1 MKLSWPAEF
10 VPLAL
15 LQSNDLHGYDLHRR
29 ISDDSVLRTIWR
41 LGRSELYFLLKKLE
55 RRGWITP
62 RAVEIAHGPP
72 RTMYS
77 ITSAGRR
84 VLGEW
89 LAAPVQSP
97 RDLRAEFLAKVYLGR
112 LLASPGTS
120 GLVQAQSDML
130 GKRLARLQEGAQR
143 SGFERHVH
151 RLRLLQLRAALLWL
165 AEFEADQEPRSAGGP
180 GVPAQPGSLALAQP
194 TLAVGASDLPAGARI
209 HPGGDGTINR

>member
-29 ISDDSVLRTIWR
+29 ISDDSVLRAIWR

-84 VLGEW
+84 ALAEW
-89 LAAPVQSP
+89 LAAPVRTP
-97 RDLRAEFLAKVYLGR
+97 RDLRAEFLVKVYLGMLIAAPETPG
-112 LLASPGTS
+112 LLR
-120 GLVQAQSDML
+120 AQSDVL
-130 GKRLARLQEGAQR
+130 HQRLDRMQAGVRKP
-143 SGFERHVH
+143 GFERHVH
-151 RLRLLQLRAALLWL
+151 HLRLLQTRAALQWL
-165 AEFEADQEPRSAGGP
+165 AEIDAEAAAGRLQAEEPHR
-180 GVPAQPGSLALAQP
+180 
-194 TLAVGASDLPAGARI
+194 T
-209 HPGGDGTINR
+209 